1 MTLVTLNFNAIRL
14 GHPLPFPLRGANG
27 VLLAQKGYVIPSRE
41 DLDVLLARGMQLC
54 VDTDEAG
61 DNQGLYLSQQRG
73 LRSLPVPEGVLDDG
87 PPDWLELQVRAT
99 QLLRAPQIA
108 GFAQRFEHLHAE
120 LARHVRRTPD
130 AALLALIHL
139 SFDETRMY
147 SATHAL
153 LVSAACIVTAR
164 DVLRWPED
172 DIARLGRAALSMNV
186 GMTELQDTLAQQTTP
201 LRTDQ
206 IEQIDS
212 HSSRS
217 EALLRDAGVDDPVW
231 LEAVQSHHHR
241 KPGRLVD
248 KSLAQQM
255 ARLIQRADLFAARIA
270 PRASRAP
277 LPATA
282 AMQASYFDE
291 EHRMDEAGAALIKG
305 LGIYAPGSFVR
316 LASNEVAVVVR
327 RGATATTPRVAV
339 VLNRQGLPAGEAMQ
353 RDTAQVMFKVVGNLT
368 PREARIQLPLDRLL
382 ALA

>member
-1 MTLVTLNFNAIRL
+1 MSLVTLNFNAIRL
-14 GHPLPFPLRGANG
+14 GHPLPFPLRGGNG
-27 VLLAQKGYVIPSRE
+27 VLLAQKGYVIPTRE
-41 DLDVLLARGMQLC
+41 ALDVLLARGMQLC

-61 DNQGLYLSQQRG
+61 DNPALYLSQQRG
-73 LRSLPVPEGVLDDG
+73 LRSTPVPEGVLDDS

-99 QLLRAPQIA
+99 QLLRTPQVA
-108 GFAQRFEHLHAE
+108 HFTRRFEHLHDE

-139 SFDETRMY
+139 SSDETRMY

-153 LVSAACIVTAR
+153 LVSAACMVTAR

-186 GMTELQDTLAQQTTP
+186 GMTALQDTLAQQTTP
-201 LRTDQ
+201 LRT
-206 IEQIDS
+206 EQVEEIGS
-212 HSSRS
+212 HSDRS
-217 EALLRDAGVDDPVW
+217 EALLRGAGVDDPVW
-231 LEAVQSHHHR
+231 LEAVLSHHHR
-241 KPGRLVD
+241 RPGRLAD

-291 EHRMDEAGAALIKG
+291 ERHMDEAGAALIKG

-316 LASNEVAVVVR
+316 LASNEVAIVVR
-327 RGATATTPRVAV
+327 RGATATTPRVSV
-339 VLNRQGLPAGEAMQ
+339 LLNRHGMPAGEAMQ
-353 RDTAQVMFKVVGNLT
+353 RDTAQIMFKIVGNLT
-368 PREARIQLPLDRLL
+368 PREVKVQLPLERLL